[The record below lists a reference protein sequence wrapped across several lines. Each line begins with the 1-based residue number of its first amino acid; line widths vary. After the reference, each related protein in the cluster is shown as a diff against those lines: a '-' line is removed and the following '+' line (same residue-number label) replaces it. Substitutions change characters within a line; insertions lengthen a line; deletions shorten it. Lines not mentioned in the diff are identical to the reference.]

1 MALHGGNDY
10 FRKAYIV
17 YRPSEKCIELA
28 KNVRRALISRG
39 IKVDTFWVDDI
50 IRGAREYVDLI
61 VGIGGDGTLLKIS
74 RVYPEN
80 TPLILPIPCGRRTI
94 LYEDIDLDDIDN
106 VIDRVVNGDFVLED
120 YDRLHILS
128 LHNSY
133 YALNEAALVSID
145 HGRVVR
151 FEIEMTTPG
160 MRSHLFFYGDGVIV
174 STSAGS
180 AAYNLSVGGS
190 LLEYSVSGISIAPLN
205 PMELNIKPIIVPR
218 LSKIIIRTHGD
229 TDLYIDGENMETL
242 EKGSHISIE
251 MDFRSFRI
259 IRLSGRRDVA
269 KKVFD
274 RRRLFFVK

>member
-1 MALHGGNDY
+1 MQRNSY
-10 FRKAYIV
+10 FKKAYIV

-28 KNVRRALISRG
+28 KAVRRALISRG
-39 IKVDTFWVDDI
+39 INIETFWIDDI

-94 LYEDIDLDDIDN
+94 LYEDIGVDDIEH
-106 VIDRVVNGDFVLED
+106 VIDKVINGDFVIED

-128 LHNSY
+128 PRASY
-133 YALNEAALVSID
+133 YALNEAALISID
-145 HGRVVR
+145 HGRVLR
-151 FEIEMTTPG
+151 FELEIVTPG
-160 MRSHLFFYGDGVIV
+160 MKSHLFFYGDGIII
-174 STSAGS
+174 STPAGS

-190 LLEYSVSGISIAPLN
+190 LMEYSISGISVAPLN
-205 PMELNIKPIIVPR
+205 PMELNVKPIIVSR
-218 LSKIIIRTHGD
+218 LSKLLVRIHGHV
-229 TDLYIDGENMETL
+229 DLYVDGENMESM
-242 EKGSHISIE
+242 EKGSEILVE

-269 KKVFD
+269 RKVFD
-274 RRRLFFVK
+274 RRRLFFVQ